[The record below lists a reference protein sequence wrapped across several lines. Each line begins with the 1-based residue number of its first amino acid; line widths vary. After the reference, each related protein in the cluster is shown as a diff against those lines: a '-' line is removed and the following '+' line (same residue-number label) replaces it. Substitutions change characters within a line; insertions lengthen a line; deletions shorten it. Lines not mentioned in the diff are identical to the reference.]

1 MGGGGE
7 INMEKG
13 NRTGKQRDRKC
24 KQRMMQGDGVWTLVA
39 EALSG
44 VRKGSRHEGGELSK
58 MDSEP
63 STKIL

>member
-39 EALSG
+39 GALSG
-44 VRKGSRHEGGELSK
+44 VRKESRHEVVS
-58 MDSEP
+58 
-63 STKIL
+63 